1 MAFHPHFV
9 PNFLDFAIRS
19 NQKSATHDSF
29 ENPAHEFLRSPH
41 SVCFDHFVGWI
52 AEQRKIQLLFLLEA
66 RKRFFR
72 VGARTQDR
80 YILFVEVLLCVTK
93 LGRFRRSTWRVGFGE
108 EEQHYPFSL
117 EITQRHIGARIALKR
132 EVRCLVSYFQ
142 HEL

>member
-1 MAFHPHFV
+1 
-9 PNFLDFAIRS
+9 
-19 NQKSATHDSF
+19 
-29 ENPAHEFLRSPH
+29 
-41 SVCFDHFVGWI
+41 VGWI

-72 VGARTQDR
+72 IGARTQDR
-80 YILFVEVLLCVTK
+80 YILFVEVLLCVAK

-108 EEQHYPFSL
+108 EEQHYPLAL

-142 HEL
+142 HDL